1 MDYAFGQMKRDGN
14 GDLMSALR
22 IAVGVLALALVA
34 VIVWA
39 VTQTGSPTDFRYEI
53 EALFEQP
60 WGLVS
65 IVDLYVGLAMIAM
78 IMILTERSFIAGAL
92 WALPLFVLGNV
103 WTAVW
108 LLLRLPSLAER
119 LSRPD
124 WPSET

>member
-1 MDYAFGQMKRDGN
+1 
-14 GDLMSALR
+14 MSALR
-22 IAVGVLALALVA
+22 IAVAVLALVLLG

-39 VTQTGSPTDFRYEI
+39 IAQTGSLSDFRYET
-53 EALFEQP
+53 EALLEQP

-65 IVDLYVGLAMIAM
+65 IVDLYVGLGMIAM
-78 IMILTERSFIAGAL
+78 IMVLTERSFVAGVL
-92 WALPLFVLGNV
+92 WALPLFVLGNI

-124 WPSET
+124 WPSDQ